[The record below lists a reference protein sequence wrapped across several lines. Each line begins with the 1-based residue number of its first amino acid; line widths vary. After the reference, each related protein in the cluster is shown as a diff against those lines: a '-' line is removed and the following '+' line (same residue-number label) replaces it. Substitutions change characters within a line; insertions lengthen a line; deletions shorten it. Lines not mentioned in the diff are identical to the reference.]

1 MNNTNIINSLHK
13 HDGSTVAGVML
24 RVCIAMIPGLL
35 CYIWYFGWGILIQ
48 CLLAVGFALAIECL
62 MLRQR
67 RKQIALFLKDG
78 SAIVTGLLFAF
89 TVTPFTPWW
98 ITLIGITF
106 AIVFAKHL
114 YGGLGYNPFNPA
126 MAGYVFIL
134 LCFPAQMNL
143 WPSVS
148 GLVDV
153 APGMVD
159 YMSMIFL
166 GQPSASNPIDAIS
179 GASPLN
185 HMMSQL
191 GLMAMVSEIQADP
204 LYGDFAGAGWEWI
217 NMAFLVGGTALLFMR
232 VIHWQIPVAML
243 AGMFIASL
251 LFNLYDS
258 EIYASPLFHLFAGG
272 TMLGVFFIAT
282 DPVTAST
289 TPRGRLIYAALIG
302 VLAYTIRVW
311 GGYPDGIAFAVLIA
325 NATVPL
331 IDRYTRPRV
340 LGENR

>member
-67 RKQIALFLKDG
+67 RKQITLFLKDG

-126 MAGYVFIL
+126 MAGYVFVL

-148 GLVDV
+148 GLADV

-166 GQPSASNPIDAIS
+166 AQPSASNSIDAIS

-217 NMAFLVGGTALLFMR
+217 NMAFLLGGTALLFMR

-243 AGMFIASL
+243 AGIFIASL

-272 TMLGVFFIAT
+272 TMLGAFFIAT

-302 VLAYTIRVW
+302 VLAYTIRIW

>member
-67 RKQIALFLKDG
+67 RKQITLFLKDG

-126 MAGYVFIL
+126 MAGYVFVL

-148 GLVDV
+148 GLADV

-166 GQPSASNPIDAIS
+166 AQPSASNPIDAIS

-217 NMAFLVGGTALLFMR
+217 NMAFLLGGTALLFMR

-243 AGMFIASL
+243 AGIFIASL

-272 TMLGVFFIAT
+272 TMLGAFFIAT

-340 LGENR
+340 LGENQ

>member
-67 RKQIALFLKDG
+67 RKQITLFLKDG

-126 MAGYVFIL
+126 MAGYVFVL

-148 GLVDV
+148 GLADV

-166 GQPSASNPIDAIS
+166 AQPSANNSIDAIS

-217 NMAFLVGGTALLFMR
+217 NMAFLLGGTALLFMR

-272 TMLGVFFIAT
+272 TMLGAFFIAT

-340 LGENR
+340 LGENQ

>member
-67 RKQIALFLKDG
+67 RKQITLFLKDG

-126 MAGYVFIL
+126 MVGYVFVL

-148 GLVDV
+148 GLADV

-166 GQPSASNPIDAIS
+166 AQPSANNSIDAIS

-217 NMAFLVGGTALLFMR
+217 NMAFLLGGTALLFMR

-272 TMLGVFFIAT
+272 TMLGAFFIAT

-340 LGENR
+340 LGENQ